1 MPESSCGVK
10 TKNVEI
16 GPWYHPTAAGLRRY
30 DIIDLHEAT
39 GHQLVSIWILVL
51 YRLSGR
57 VGFSEL
63 QNEPTRKSGFF
74 SLGAQR
80 RAWTRPLKEVFA
92 TGCVVRGKIS
102 LGDRYK

>member
-1 MPESSCGVK
+1 MSKWAC
-10 TKNVEI
+10 
-16 GPWYHPTAAGLRRY
+16 WYHPRVFGLLPY
-30 DIIDLHEAT
+30 VIIDLREASDR
-39 GHQLVSIWILVL
+39 QLVSIWILVL

-80 RAWTRPLKEVFA
+80 R
-92 TGCVVRGKIS
+92 VRSNYQFGVR
-102 LGDRYK
+102 DRLRCARERLV

>member
-10 TKNVEI
+10 TKNGCIRPPV
-16 GPWYHPTAAGLRRY
+16 PAWPAGLRPY
-30 DIIDLHEAT
+30 DIINLREASDR
-39 GHQLVSIWILVL
+39 QLVSIWILVL

-74 SLGAQR
+74 SLRAQR
-80 RAWTRPLKEVFA
+80 RVRSNYQCGVRD
-92 TGCVVRGKIS
+92 GCVVRGK
-102 LGDRYK
+102 D